1 MSTPLD
7 PFGELEF
14 VIAAGCH
21 SLFSHHKCLQEHLY
35 FYCYCSFACLQGSGR
50 IAVRVHL
57 CPLTS
62 ISPAYEATCQ
72 MSVFWQKLQ
81 SSTLQGVFIRT
92 VSSLFFFFSER
103 KHFKLKNL
111 FKGFFCLYFL
121 PWSLLFLFSFISGI
135 SISHEKCYL
144 WIFFFISV
152 SWWQAGTVYKNAC
165 N

>member
-103 KHFKLKNL
+103 TFQAQE
-111 FKGFFCLYFL
+111 FVQG
-121 PWSLLFLFSFISGI
+121 LFLFILFTLISFVFIFLYQW
-135 SISHEKCYL
+135 HKHFTWEVL
-144 WIFFFISV
+144 PLDFFFHFSV
-152 SWWQAGTVYKNAC
+152 VMTSRYSLQKC
-165 N
+165 M